1 MKKLLLVSALAV
13 ISLSVP
19 QLASAQGSPQAP
31 NQQSVQARVKNNLE
45 QAGFTNVQIM
55 PSSFLVRAKD
65 KEGNPVMMVINPDSV
80 TAITELTGDHR
91 SGTQTPAT
99 TGTAATNDYLNL
111 TSAQRQEIWQSVSK
125 QAAKEAPPAGF
136 TAKVGEAVPSAVKLQ
151 PLPSSV
157 SSQVPAVKPFEYAM
171 LQNQVL
177 IVDPSS
183 KKIVDIITQMK

>member
-1 MKKLLLVSALAV
+1 MQKLLMVSALAV
-13 ISLSVP
+13 ISFSVP
-19 QLASAQGSPQAP
+19 QIASAQNSPQGQQ
-31 NQQSVQARVKNNLE
+31 QQSIQARVKNNLE

-80 TAITELTGDHR
+80 TAITEVSGDNHP
-91 SGTQTPAT
+91 GAPAHVT
-99 TGTAATNDYLNL
+99 TGAAATNDRLNL

-125 QAAKEAPPAGF
+125 QAAKETTPAGF

-151 PLPSSV
+151 ALPSSL
-157 SSQVPAVKPFEYAM
+157 SSQVPAVKPYEYAM

-183 KKIVDIITQMK
+183 KKIVDIITQ